1 MKGFIRI
8 DFTNDFH
15 NTESFSIAKVENSMT
30 GMVSLTRSQ
39 VARLKKH
46 LCTRRECKCS
56 GIFGDNSK
64 NAISYEE
71 KGDKIVFQAK
81 TLDRMKMA
89 ENIYELV
96 MVMNSSNMA
105 GVSKSAIP
113 HYGGKKPSVKDLVYS
128 WDKTHY
134 IISDGENFVVKK
146 RT

>member
-1 MKGFIRI
+1 MV
-8 DFTNDFH
+8 
-15 NTESFSIAKVENSMT
+15 KVENSMT
-30 GMVSLTRSQ
+30 GMVSMSRSQ
-39 VARLKKH
+39 AARLKKH

-56 GIFGDNSK
+56 GIFGDDSK
-64 NAISYEE
+64 NAISYKE

-81 TLDRMKMA
+81 TLDRLKMA
-89 ENIYELV
+89 ETIDELA
-96 MVMNSSNMA
+96 MIMNGSNMA

-134 IISDGENFVVKK
+134 IISDGVKFVVKK